1 MPRGSGSEHKGNEHL
16 INDYDRKADR
26 SAATRTKV
34 ANEGINGEE
43 SSDQKL
49 VLGLSGNEETDDHFG
64 SIVDG
69 HKNQN
74 DIAEF
79 EFFMDGIQSKL
90 KQREQ
95 RRKKKLDNLL
105 NGLSSK
111 QKIEITQV
119 DLLSS

>member
-1 MPRGSGSEHKGNEHL
+1 MLSAKSRMPRGSGSEHKGNEHL

-64 SIVDG
+64 SIVEG

-79 EFFMDGIQSKL
+79 EFFMDGI
-90 KQREQ
+90 
-95 RRKKKLDNLL
+95 
-105 NGLSSK
+105 
-111 QKIEITQV
+111 
-119 DLLSS
+119 